1 MSKKRKQY
9 TAEEKVAILRKHL
22 VEKVAVSDLCE
33 AYSLQ
38 PTVFYRWQK
47 AFFENGAQAFERTRD
62 RQTTSL
68 KGRIGELE
76 EKLAKK
82 DEVLGEV
89 MEEYVA
95 LKKRNG
101 AN

>member
-9 TAEEKVAILRKHL
+9 TAEEKVVILRKHL
-22 VEKVAVSDLCE
+22 VDKVAVSDLCE
-33 AYSLQ
+33 EYKLQ

-47 AFFENGAQAFERTRD
+47 TFFEKGRQAFQRDGD
-62 RQTTSL
+62 RQTVKL
-68 KGRIGELE
+68 KGRIAELE

-82 DEVLGEV
+82 NEVLGEV

-95 LKKRNG
+95 LKKKSG
-101 AN
+101 AS